1 MKSNREESIMKARH
15 IIIPVLA
22 VLFSACAKE
31 PIPAPEEKTDPVEEK
46 RTTTT
51 EVPYTFS
58 ILASR
63 SEEGT
68 KALELVPG
76 TPDHINTYWAGN
88 EKVKVYKDG
97 TPLGMLDTFPE
108 EGEKPSRATL
118 SGSFITS
125 GLAENDE
132 LALLIPR
139 ETWDYT
145 GQTGVLTGSGNV
157 EGLYA
162 YAMATVT
169 ITAIA
174 GNAVTTTNASF
185 HNLQSIYRFG
195 FKRGG
200 SYIDPKAFTVSAA
213 GGKLVQ
219 SMSWG
224 GSDWAVTYGSLTVN
238 AASAPADHFFYV
250 SIRNDQ
256 TTEDTYNFVLTG
268 DDDALYVAS
277 KVIPAS
283 VLDVTG
289 KFISA
294 KTITATQPDFSPSS
308 GEITD
313 SQEVL

>member
-1 MKSNREESIMKARH
+1 MKTKH
-15 IIIPVLA
+15 FIIPA
-22 VLFSACAKE
+22 TIILFAACVKD
-31 PIPAPEEKTDPVEEK
+31 PIPEEIVDPTEEKTSP
-46 RTTTT
+46 T
-51 EVPYTFS
+51 EVVYTVS
-58 ILASR
+58 IEASKG
-63 SEEGT
+63 EAET
-68 KALELVPG
+68 KALDLVNNG
-76 TPDHINTYWAGN
+76 SRLNTYWAGN

-132 LALLIPR
+132 LTLLIPR

-213 GGKLVQ
+213 SGKLVQ

-277 KVIPAS
+277 KAIPAS

-294 KTITATQPDFSPSS
+294 KTITVTQPSFTPAS
-308 GEITD
+308 GVID
-313 SQEVL
+313 NSGDVL